1 MFAIKS
7 SERGTIK
14 AEVET
19 ELKGRVG
26 KNSGFVID
34 ILIIN

>member
-1 MFAIKS
+1 MFAIKT

-14 AEVET
+14 VEVET

-26 KNSGFVID
+26 KNSGFIID